1 MEVNVKEQ
9 NFGSGKANNESI
21 LKNVGSTREILPGLL
36 RNREE
41 SIFLGT
47 GGEHARNQA
56 RFSGGKY
63 ENVIESDSGN

>member
-1 MEVNVKEQ
+1 MDVNVKKK

-41 SIFLGT
+41 NIFLGT
-47 GGEHARNQA
+47 GGEHARN
-56 RFSGGKY
+56 
-63 ENVIESDSGN
+63 